1 MKKEESLNIK
11 SELLIENFE
20 TIYPTYLDFKELVA
34 DFNSKLD
41 TDNEIDSETF
51 FYSLYDVAL
60 KQWKHIYPKFVLY
73 PIKNEITETFI
84 KAQKADFK
92 LINPSKFKEKIYCV
106 HYYILQYFSIGIMPY
121 HEYDSFPDLGLKTA
135 NSGNLNLLLYNLFDE
150 LWSELKIDSLIDDE
164 LFDDRSEFYDV
175 EVRLLSDFISKC
187 WIDAKSFTKIN
198 AIGILVESTS
208 VGETYSLD
216 ENKVLINYDD
226 NPIY

>member
-1 MKKEESLNIK
+1 
-11 SELLIENFE
+11 
-20 TIYPTYLDFKELVA
+20 
-34 DFNSKLD
+34 
-41 TDNEIDSETF
+41 
-51 FYSLYDVAL
+51 
-60 KQWKHIYPKFVLY
+60 
-73 PIKNEITETFI
+73 
-84 KAQKADFK
+84 
-92 LINPSKFKEKIYCV
+92 
-106 HYYILQYFSIGIMPY
+106 MPY

-175 EVRLLSDFISKC
+175 EVRLLSDFLSKC